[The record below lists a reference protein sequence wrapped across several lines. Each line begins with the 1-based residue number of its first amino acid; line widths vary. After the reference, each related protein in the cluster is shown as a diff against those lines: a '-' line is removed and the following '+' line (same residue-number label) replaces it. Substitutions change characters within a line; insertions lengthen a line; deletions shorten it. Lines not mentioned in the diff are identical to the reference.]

1 MATIPTIWYSRKHKT
16 IETMKRSKVA
26 KGEQGRRGVTG
37 FVGLH
42 SEICL
47 SDPIMMVLHHLTFIK
62 THTKSEPWQKLWT
75 LGDSDMSM
83 QVHQLE
89 QMDHSG
95 GGYW

>member
-1 MATIPTIWYSRKHKT
+1 
-16 IETMKRSKVA
+16 MKRSKIA
-26 KGEQGRRGVTG
+26 KGEREKRWNRG

-42 SEICL
+42 SEIRL
-47 SDPIMMVLHHLTFIK
+47 SDPIMVVVRHFTFVK

-75 LGDSDMSM
+75 LGDSDVSM